1 MDDHPAKKGPYRT
14 LTGVFFV
21 FAYERDRISRD
32 EFEKRP
38 MECPTSALAVVFI
51 LVVMEVSWMSGPQR
65 AVSSLPIFRDKKT
78 SGFFRAATTKC
89 VASEA
94 PRMPSAH
101 RLKSAS

>member
-1 MDDHPAKKGPYRT
+1 MYDHPARKSPYCT
-14 LTGVFFV
+14 LTGVFLCSLMN
-21 FAYERDRISRD
+21 AISRD
-32 EFEKRP
+32 EFEKYP
-38 MECPTSALAVVFI
+38 IECPTSALAVVFI
-51 LVVMEVSWMSGPQR
+51 LVVIEVSWISGPQR